1 MDKLNR
7 IHNNK
12 IVVLPLVLMLI
23 IILLATFGSSWT
35 IINSKKEISCL
46 EDGWSIS
53 RGNSQIDNVDLIEY
67 KIGDSKK
74 GEVITISKNI
84 FVNSG
89 EMSLMFKSFLTSVAI
104 YVDNE
109 LVYTY
114 GLDYLQN
121 DGFVPKKYNIVTLGN
136 TGYHDISIKYI
147 VGENNFTDKFPA
159 IYYGTKHEMLR
170 YFFAY
175 KRTSFFI
182 GAFLIVYSFLSF
194 SLWIY
199 LYCINKGSS
208 QLIIGAV
215 FSLMLGFYIYAYND
229 ITCIIDNHAMLF
241 SVSEYVVFYLMPL
254 ALTILLYSLHSNAGQ
269 RRQKFFIGLNIVYPI
284 VFIDMHIYDYIH
296 IQRFLPFVGVI
307 AAVEMTCLI
316 PLLVTSVIEKQRER
330 MEQEYDAN
338 VDSEV
343 YLIIGAIVL
352 MIFSLLELIVLRVY
366 KVNEVITKPSLFMS
380 FNFIEIG
387 MLFFMMCHFIYY
399 FMNSIEHMNES
410 HIKSQ
415 LEGLAYRDALTG
427 LMNRARCS
435 QVTATLSGNY
445 AVVSLDLDRLKYVN
459 DTLGHLEGDRM
470 IKAFATLITEAFEG
484 ASLIGRTGGDEFIVV
499 FENPTADVCDKSIR
513 RLEAGM
519 DRFNKSNGTFFLSA
533 SCGYAYSYEV
543 NSKNYKDVFY
553 LADQRMY
560 KVKEE
565 HHG

>member
-1 MDKLNR
+1 MDKQKR
-7 IHNNK
+7 IHINK
-12 IVVLPLVLMLI
+12 IIVLPLVLMLI
-23 IILLATFGSSWT
+23 IILLATFGSTWT

-46 EDGWSIS
+46 EDGWSVS

-84 FVNSG
+84 FVKSD

-104 YVDNE
+104 YMDNE

-147 VGENNFTDKFPA
+147 VGENNFADKFPA
-159 IYYGTKHEMLR
+159 IYYGTKHEMLS

-199 LYCINKGSS
+199 LHCINKGSS

-215 FSLMLGFYIYAYND
+215 FSLMLGFYVYAYND
-229 ITCIIDNHAMLF
+229 ITCIIDNHVLLF

-254 ALTILLYSLHSNAGQ
+254 ALTILLYSLHSNTGQ

-284 VFIDMHIYDYIH
+284 VFIDMHIFDYIH
-296 IQRFLPFVGVI
+296 IQRFLPVVGVI
-307 AAVEMTCLI
+307 AVVEMTCLI
-316 PLLVTSVIEKQRER
+316 PILVTSVIEKQRER

-352 MIFSLLELIVLRVY
+352 MIFSLLELIALRVY
-366 KVNEVITKPSLFMS
+366 KVNEVITKPSLFVS
-380 FNFIEIG
+380 FNFIDLG

-399 FMNSIEHMNES
+399 FMNSIDHMSES
-410 HIKSQ
+410 RIKSQ
-415 LEGLAYRDALTG
+415 LEGLAYKDALTG

-435 QVTATLSGNY
+435 QFYATLSGNY

-519 DRFNKSNGTFFLSA
+519 DRFNKSDGTFFLSA

-543 NSKNYKDVFY
+543 NSKEYKDVFY

>member
-1 MDKLNR
+1 MDKQKR
-7 IHNNK
+7 IHINK
-12 IVVLPLVLMLI
+12 IIVLPLVLMLI
-23 IILLATFGSSWT
+23 IILLATFGSTWT

-46 EDGWSIS
+46 EDVWSVS

-84 FVNSG
+84 FVKSD

-104 YVDNE
+104 YMDNE

-147 VGENNFTDKFPA
+147 VGENNFADKFPA
-159 IYYGTKHEMLR
+159 IYYGTKHEMLS
-170 YFFAY
+170 YFFSY

-199 LYCINKGSS
+199 LHCINKGSS

-215 FSLMLGFYIYAYND
+215 FSLMLGFYVYAYND
-229 ITCIIDNHAMLF
+229 ITCIIDNHVMLF

-254 ALTILLYSLHSNAGQ
+254 ALTILLYSFHSNTGQ

-284 VFIDMHIYDYIH
+284 VFIDMHIFDYIH
-296 IQRFLPFVGVI
+296 IQRFLPVVGVI
-307 AAVEMTCLI
+307 AVVEMMCLI
-316 PLLVTSVIEKQRER
+316 PILVTSVIEKQRER

-343 YLIIGAIVL
+343 YLIIGGIVF
-352 MIFSLLELIVLRVY
+352 MIFSLLELIALRVY
-366 KVNEVITKPSLFMS
+366 KVNEVITKPSLFVS
-380 FNFIEIG
+380 FNFIDLG

-399 FMNSIEHMNES
+399 FMNSIDHMSES
-410 HIKSQ
+410 RIKSQ
-415 LEGLAYRDALTG
+415 LEGLAYKDALTG

-435 QVTATLSGNY
+435 QFYATLSGNY

-484 ASLIGRTGGDEFIVV
+484 ASLIGRTGGDEFVVV

-519 DRFNKSNGTFFLSA
+519 DRFNKSDGTFFLSA

-543 NSKNYKDVFY
+543 NSKEYKDVFY

>member
-1 MDKLNR
+1 MDKQKR
-7 IHNNK
+7 IHINK

-23 IILLATFGSSWT
+23 IILLATFGSTWT

-84 FVNSG
+84 FVNSS

-104 YVDNE
+104 YMDNE

-147 VGENNFTDKFPA
+147 VGENNFADKFPA
-159 IYYGTKHEMLR
+159 IYYGTKHEMLS
-170 YFFAY
+170 YFFEY

-199 LYCINKGSS
+199 LHCINKSS
-208 QLIIGAV
+208 SPLIIGAV
-215 FSLMLGFYIYAYND
+215 FSLMLGFYVYAYND

-241 SVSEYVVFYLMPL
+241 SVSEYVDFYLMPL

-296 IQRFLPFVGVI
+296 IQRFLPVVGVI
-307 AAVEMTCLI
+307 AVVETICLI
-316 PLLVTSVIEKQRER
+316 PILVTSVIEKQKER

-352 MIFSLLELIVLRVY
+352 MIFSLLELIALRLY

-380 FNFIEIG
+380 FNFIDLG

-399 FMNSIEHMNES
+399 FMNSIDHMNES
-410 HIKSQ
+410 RIKSQ
-415 LEGLAYRDALTG
+415 LEGLAYKDALTG

-435 QVTATLSGNY
+435 QFYATLSGNY

-519 DRFNKSNGTFFLSA
+519 DRFNKSDGTFFLSA

-543 NSKNYKDVFY
+543 NSKKYKDVFY

-560 KVKEE
+560 KVKEK

>member
-7 IHNNK
+7 IRTNK

-23 IILLATFGSSWT
+23 IILLATFGSTWT
-35 IINSKKEISCL
+35 ITNSKKEISCL
-46 EDGWSIS
+46 EDGWSVS

-84 FVNSG
+84 FVNSD

-241 SVSEYVVFYLMPL
+241 SVSEYVDFYLMPL
-254 ALTILLYSLHSNAGQ
+254 ALTILLYSLHSNVGQ

-366 KVNEVITKPSLFMS
+366 KVNEVITKPSLFMA

-399 FMNSIEHMNES
+399 FMNSIDHMSES
-410 HIKSQ
+410 RIKSQ
-415 LEGLAYRDALTG
+415 LEGLAYKDALTG

-484 ASLIGRTGGDEFIVV
+484 ASLIGRTGGDEFVVV

-519 DRFNKSNGTFFLSA
+519 DRFNKSDGTFFLAA

-543 NSKNYKDVFY
+543 NSKKYKDVFY

>member
-1 MDKLNR
+1 MDKQKR
-7 IHNNK
+7 IHINK
-12 IVVLPLVLMLI
+12 IIVLPLVLMLI
-23 IILLATFGSSWT
+23 IILLATFGSTWT

-46 EDGWSIS
+46 EDGWSVS
-53 RGNSQIDNVDLIEY
+53 RGNIQIDNVNLIKY

-84 FVNSG
+84 FVNSD

-104 YVDNE
+104 YMDNE

-147 VGENNFTDKFPA
+147 VGENNFADKFPA
-159 IYYGTKHEMLR
+159 IYYGTKHEMLS

-199 LYCINKGSS
+199 LHCINKGSS

-215 FSLMLGFYIYAYND
+215 FSLMLGFYVYAYND
-229 ITCIIDNHAMLF
+229 ITCIIDNHVMLF

-254 ALTILLYSLHSNAGQ
+254 ALTILLYSLHSNTGQ

-284 VFIDMHIYDYIH
+284 VFIDMHIFDYIH
-296 IQRFLPFVGVI
+296 IQRFLPVVGVI
-307 AAVEMTCLI
+307 AVVEMTCLI
-316 PLLVTSVIEKQRER
+316 PILVTSVIEKQRER

-338 VDSEV
+338 VDPEV
-343 YLIIGAIVL
+343 YLIIGVIVF
-352 MIFSLLELIVLRVY
+352 MIFSLLELIALRVY
-366 KVNEVITKPSLFMS
+366 KVNEVITKPSLFVS
-380 FNFIEIG
+380 FNFIDLG

-399 FMNSIEHMNES
+399 FMNSIDHMSES
-410 HIKSQ
+410 RIKSQ
-415 LEGLAYRDALTG
+415 LEGLAYKDALTG

-435 QVTATLSGNY
+435 QFYATISGNY

-484 ASLIGRTGGDEFIVV
+484 ASLIGRTGGDEFVVV

-519 DRFNKSNGTFFLSA
+519 DRFNKSDGTFFLSA

-543 NSKNYKDVFY
+543 NSKEYKDVFY

>member
-1 MDKLNR
+1 MDKQKR
-7 IHNNK
+7 IHINK
-12 IVVLPLVLMLI
+12 IIVLPLVLMLI
-23 IILLATFGSSWT
+23 IILLATFGSTWT

-46 EDGWSIS
+46 EDGWSVS
-53 RGNSQIDNVDLIEY
+53 RGNTQIDNVDLIEY

-84 FVNSG
+84 FVKSD

-104 YVDNE
+104 YMDNE

-147 VGENNFTDKFPA
+147 VGENNFADKFPA
-159 IYYGTKHEMLR
+159 IYYGTKHEMLS

-199 LYCINKGSS
+199 LHCINKGSS

-215 FSLMLGFYIYAYND
+215 FSLMLGFYVYAYND
-229 ITCIIDNHAMLF
+229 ITCIIDNHVMLF

-254 ALTILLYSLHSNAGQ
+254 ALTILLYSLHSNTGQ

-284 VFIDMHIYDYIH
+284 VFIDMHIFDYIH
-296 IQRFLPFVGVI
+296 IQRFLPVVGVI
-307 AAVEMTCLI
+307 AVVEMTCLI
-316 PLLVTSVIEKQRER
+316 PILVTSVIEKQRER

-352 MIFSLLELIVLRVY
+352 MIFSLLELIALRVY
-366 KVNEVITKPSLFMS
+366 KVNEVITKPSLFVS
-380 FNFIEIG
+380 FNFIDLG

-399 FMNSIEHMNES
+399 FMNSIDHMSES
-410 HIKSQ
+410 RIKSQ
-415 LEGLAYRDALTG
+415 LEGLAYKDALTG

-435 QVTATLSGNY
+435 QFYATLSGNY

-519 DRFNKSNGTFFLSA
+519 DKFNKSDGTFFLSA

-543 NSKNYKDVFY
+543 NSKEYKDVFY

>member
-84 FVNSG
+84 FVNSD

-121 DGFVPKKYNIVTLGN
+121 DGFVPKKYNIVTLGS

-254 ALTILLYSLHSNAGQ
+254 ALTILLYSLHSNVGQ

-316 PLLVTSVIEKQRER
+316 PLLVKSVIEKQRER

-366 KVNEVITKPSLFMS
+366 KVNEVITKPSLFMA

-399 FMNSIEHMNES
+399 FMNSIDHMSES
-410 HIKSQ
+410 RIKSQ
-415 LEGLAYRDALTG
+415 LEGLAYKDALTG

-484 ASLIGRTGGDEFIVV
+484 ASLIGRTGGDEFVVV

-543 NSKNYKDVFY
+543 NSKKYKDVFY

>member
-1 MDKLNR
+1 MDKQKR
-7 IHNNK
+7 IHINK
-12 IVVLPLVLMLI
+12 IIVLPLVLMLI
-23 IILLATFGSSWT
+23 IILLATFGSTWT

-46 EDGWSIS
+46 EDGWSVS
-53 RGNSQIDNVDLIEY
+53 RGNIQIDNVNLIKY

-84 FVNSG
+84 FVNSD

-104 YVDNE
+104 YMDNE

-147 VGENNFTDKFPA
+147 VGENNFADKFPA
-159 IYYGTKHEMLR
+159 IYYGTKHEMLS
-170 YFFAY
+170 YFFSY

-199 LYCINKGSS
+199 LHCINKGSS

-215 FSLMLGFYIYAYND
+215 FSLMLGFYVYAYND
-229 ITCIIDNHAMLF
+229 ITCIIDNHVMLF

-254 ALTILLYSLHSNAGQ
+254 ALTILLYSLHSNTGQ

-284 VFIDMHIYDYIH
+284 VFIDMHIFDYIH
-296 IQRFLPFVGVI
+296 IQRFLPVVGVI
-307 AAVEMTCLI
+307 AVVEMTCLI
-316 PLLVTSVIEKQRER
+316 PILVTSVIEKQRER

-338 VDSEV
+338 VDPEV
-343 YLIIGAIVL
+343 YLIIGVIVF
-352 MIFSLLELIVLRVY
+352 MIFSLLELIALRVY
-366 KVNEVITKPSLFMS
+366 KVNEVITKPSLFVS
-380 FNFIEIG
+380 FNFIDLG

-399 FMNSIEHMNES
+399 FMNSIDHMSES
-410 HIKSQ
+410 RIKSQ
-415 LEGLAYRDALTG
+415 LEGLAYKDALTG

-435 QVTATLSGNY
+435 QFYATISGNY

-484 ASLIGRTGGDEFIVV
+484 ASLIGRTGGDEFVVV

-519 DRFNKSNGTFFLSA
+519 DRFNKSDGTFFLSA

-543 NSKNYKDVFY
+543 NSKEYKDVFY

>member
-1 MDKLNR
+1 MDKQKR
-7 IHNNK
+7 IHINK

-23 IILLATFGSSWT
+23 IILLATFGSTWT

-46 EDGWSIS
+46 EDGWSVC

-84 FVNSG
+84 FVNSD

-104 YVDNE
+104 YMDNE

-147 VGENNFTDKFPA
+147 VGENNFADKFPA
-159 IYYGTKHEMLR
+159 IYYGTKHEMLS
-170 YFFAY
+170 YFFEY

-199 LYCINKGSS
+199 LHCINKSSS

-215 FSLMLGFYIYAYND
+215 FSLMLGFYVYAYND

-241 SVSEYVVFYLMPL
+241 SVSEYVDFYLMPL

-296 IQRFLPFVGVI
+296 IQRFLPIVGVI
-307 AAVEMTCLI
+307 AVVETICLI
-316 PLLVTSVIEKQRER
+316 PILVTSVIEKQKER

-352 MIFSLLELIVLRVY
+352 MIFSLLELIALRLY

-380 FNFIEIG
+380 FNFIDLG

-399 FMNSIEHMNES
+399 FMNSIDHMNES
-410 HIKSQ
+410 RIKSQ
-415 LEGLAYRDALTG
+415 LEGLAYKDALTG

-435 QVTATLSGNY
+435 QFYATLSGNY

-519 DRFNKSNGTFFLSA
+519 DRFNKSDGTFFLSA

-543 NSKNYKDVFY
+543 NSKKYKDVFY

>member
-1 MDKLNR
+1 MDKQKR
-7 IHNNK
+7 IHINK
-12 IVVLPLVLMLI
+12 IIVLPLVLMLI
-23 IILLATFGSSWT
+23 IILLATFGSTWT

-46 EDGWSIS
+46 EDGWSVS
-53 RGNSQIDNVDLIEY
+53 RGNSQIDNVNLIKY

-84 FVNSG
+84 FVNSD

-104 YVDNE
+104 YMDNE

-147 VGENNFTDKFPA
+147 VGENNFADKFPA
-159 IYYGTKHEMLR
+159 IYYGTKHEMLS
-170 YFFAY
+170 YFFSY

-199 LYCINKGSS
+199 LHCINKGSS

-215 FSLMLGFYIYAYND
+215 FSLMLGFYVYAYND
-229 ITCIIDNHAMLF
+229 ITCIIDNHVMLF

-254 ALTILLYSLHSNAGQ
+254 ALTILLYSLHSNTGQ

-284 VFIDMHIYDYIH
+284 VFIDMHIFDYIH
-296 IQRFLPFVGVI
+296 IQRFLPVVGVI
-307 AAVEMTCLI
+307 AVVEMTCLI
-316 PLLVTSVIEKQRER
+316 PILVTSVIEKQRER

-338 VDSEV
+338 VDPEV
-343 YLIIGAIVL
+343 YLIIGVIVF
-352 MIFSLLELIVLRVY
+352 MIFSLLELIALRVY
-366 KVNEVITKPSLFMS
+366 KVNEVITKPSLFVS
-380 FNFIEIG
+380 FNFIDLG

-399 FMNSIEHMNES
+399 FMNSIDHMSES
-410 HIKSQ
+410 RIKSQ
-415 LEGLAYRDALTG
+415 LEGLAYKDALTG

-435 QVTATLSGNY
+435 QFYATLSGNY

-484 ASLIGRTGGDEFIVV
+484 ASLIGRTGGDEFVVV

-519 DRFNKSNGTFFLSA
+519 DRFNKSDGTFFLSA

-543 NSKNYKDVFY
+543 NSKEYKDVFY

>member
-1 MDKLNR
+1 
-7 IHNNK
+7 
-12 IVVLPLVLMLI
+12 
-23 IILLATFGSSWT
+23 
-35 IINSKKEISCL
+35 
-46 EDGWSIS
+46 
-53 RGNSQIDNVDLIEY
+53 
-67 KIGDSKK
+67 
-74 GEVITISKNI
+74 
-84 FVNSG
+84 
-89 EMSLMFKSFLTSVAI
+89 
-104 YVDNE
+104 
-109 LVYTY
+109 
-114 GLDYLQN
+114 
-121 DGFVPKKYNIVTLGN
+121 
-136 TGYHDISIKYI
+136 
-147 VGENNFTDKFPA
+147 
-159 IYYGTKHEMLR
+159 
-170 YFFAY
+170 
-175 KRTSFFI
+175 
-182 GAFLIVYSFLSF
+182 
-194 SLWIY
+194 
-199 LYCINKGSS
+199 
-208 QLIIGAV
+208 
-215 FSLMLGFYIYAYND
+215 
-229 ITCIIDNHAMLF
+229 
-241 SVSEYVVFYLMPL
+241 
-254 ALTILLYSLHSNAGQ
+254 
-269 RRQKFFIGLNIVYPI
+269 
-284 VFIDMHIYDYIH
+284 MHIYDYIH

-366 KVNEVITKPSLFMS
+366 KVNEVITKPSLFMA

-399 FMNSIEHMNES
+399 FMNSIDHMSES
-410 HIKSQ
+410 RIKSQ
-415 LEGLAYRDALTG
+415 LEGLAYKDALTG

-484 ASLIGRTGGDEFIVV
+484 ASLIGRTGGDEFVVV

-519 DRFNKSNGTFFLSA
+519 DRFNKSDGTFFLAA

-543 NSKNYKDVFY
+543 NSKKYKDVFY

>member
-1 MDKLNR
+1 MDKQKR
-7 IHNNK
+7 IHINK

-23 IILLATFGSSWT
+23 IILLATFGSTWT

-84 FVNSG
+84 FVNSS

-104 YVDNE
+104 YMDNE

-147 VGENNFTDKFPA
+147 VGENNFADKFPA
-159 IYYGTKHEMLR
+159 IYYGTKHEMLS
-170 YFFAY
+170 YFFEY

-199 LYCINKGSS
+199 LHCINKSS
-208 QLIIGAV
+208 SPLIIGAV
-215 FSLMLGFYIYAYND
+215 FSLMLGFYVYAYND

-241 SVSEYVVFYLMPL
+241 SVSEYVDFYLMPL

-296 IQRFLPFVGVI
+296 IQRFLPVVGVI
-307 AAVEMTCLI
+307 AVVETICLI
-316 PLLVTSVIEKQRER
+316 PILVTSVIEKQKER

-352 MIFSLLELIVLRVY
+352 MIFSLLELIALRLY

-380 FNFIEIG
+380 FNFIDLG

-399 FMNSIEHMNES
+399 FMNSIDHMNES
-410 HIKSQ
+410 RIKSQ
-415 LEGLAYRDALTG
+415 LEGLAYKDALTG

-435 QVTATLSGNY
+435 QFYATLSGNY

-519 DRFNKSNGTFFLSA
+519 DRFNKSDGTFFLSA

-543 NSKNYKDVFY
+543 NSKKYKDVFY

>member
-104 YVDNE
+104 YMDNE

-121 DGFVPKKYNIVTLGN
+121 DGFVPKKYNIVTLGS

-147 VGENNFTDKFPA
+147 VGENNFADKFPP
-159 IYYGTKHEMLR
+159 IYYGTKHDMLS

-199 LYCINKGSS
+199 LYCINKASS

-215 FSLMLGFYIYAYND
+215 FSLMLGFYVYAYND

-241 SVSEYVVFYLMPL
+241 SVSEYVDFYLMPL

-269 RRQKFFIGLNIVYPI
+269 KRQKFFIGLNIVYPI

-296 IQRFLPFVGVI
+296 IQRFLPVVGVI
-307 AAVEMTCLI
+307 AVVETICLI
-316 PLLVTSVIEKQRER
+316 PILVTSVIEKQKER

-352 MIFSLLELIVLRVY
+352 MIFSLLELIALRLY

-380 FNFIEIG
+380 FNFI
-387 MLFFMMCHFIYY
+387 
-399 FMNSIEHMNES
+399 
-410 HIKSQ
+410 
-415 LEGLAYRDALTG
+415 
-427 LMNRARCS
+427 
-435 QVTATLSGNY
+435 
-445 AVVSLDLDRLKYVN
+445 
-459 DTLGHLEGDRM
+459 
-470 IKAFATLITEAFEG
+470 
-484 ASLIGRTGGDEFIVV
+484 
-499 FENPTADVCDKSIR
+499 
-513 RLEAGM
+513 
-519 DRFNKSNGTFFLSA
+519 
-533 SCGYAYSYEV
+533 
-543 NSKNYKDVFY
+543 
-553 LADQRMY
+553 
-560 KVKEE
+560 
-565 HHG
+565 

>member
-7 IHNNK
+7 IRTNK

-23 IILLATFGSSWT
+23 IILLATFGSTWT
-35 IINSKKEISCL
+35 ITNSKKEISCL
-46 EDGWSIS
+46 EDGWSVS

-84 FVNSG
+84 FVNSD

-254 ALTILLYSLHSNAGQ
+254 ALTILLYSLHSNVGQ

-296 IQRFLPFVGVI
+296 IQRFLPVVGVI
-307 AAVEMTCLI
+307 AVVEMTCLI
-316 PLLVTSVIEKQRER
+316 PLLVKSVIEKQRER

-366 KVNEVITKPSLFMS
+366 KVNEVITKPSLFMA

-484 ASLIGRTGGDEFIVV
+484 ASLIGRTGGDEFVVV

-519 DRFNKSNGTFFLSA
+519 DRFNKSDGTFFLAA

-543 NSKNYKDVFY
+543 NSKKYKDVFY

>member
-1 MDKLNR
+1 MDKQKR

-121 DGFVPKKYNIVTLGN
+121 DGFVPKKYNIVTLGS

-147 VGENNFTDKFPA
+147 VGENNFADKFPP
-159 IYYGTKHEMLR
+159 IYYGTKHDMLS

-199 LYCINKGSS
+199 LYCINKASS

-215 FSLMLGFYIYAYND
+215 FSLMLGFYVYAYND

-241 SVSEYVVFYLMPL
+241 SVSEYVDFYLMPL

-284 VFIDMHIYDYIH
+284 VFIDMHIFDYIH
-296 IQRFLPFVGVI
+296 IQRFLPVVGVI
-307 AAVEMTCLI
+307 AVVEMTCLI
-316 PLLVTSVIEKQRER
+316 PILVTSVIEKQRER

-338 VDSEV
+338 VDPEV
-343 YLIIGAIVL
+343 YLIIGVIVF
-352 MIFSLLELIVLRVY
+352 MIFSLLELIALRVY
-366 KVNEVITKPSLFMS
+366 KVNEVITKPSLFVS
-380 FNFIEIG
+380 FNFIDLG

-399 FMNSIEHMNES
+399 FMNSIDHMSES
-410 HIKSQ
+410 RIKSQ
-415 LEGLAYRDALTG
+415 LEGLAYKDALTG

-435 QVTATLSGNY
+435 QFYATLSGNY
-445 AVVSLDLDRLKYVN
+445 AVVSLDLDKLKYVN

-519 DRFNKSNGTFFLSA
+519 DKFNKSDGTFFLSA

-543 NSKNYKDVFY
+543 NSKEYKDVFY